1 MNGQRPICIDSSEVR
16 SGETEKFLDRNL
28 CEFWDAGADFGWK
41 NGDRWGAS
49 GHRAVP
55 ADGYPLA
62 VSLFCAVHS
71 ADKLPAWQLF
81 GGSAAF
87 GAAVRNA
94 GGSGIPADSGVSGR
108 VSRGGAE
115 RRRRIP
121 QRAAD
126 KTGGGT
132 AAFFLQQRGACVPV
146 RHGGGHVPPPVD
158 GVGAVGHPHRGRV
171 VCGAADSGETRRPR
185 QADEDK
191 SPLPRFRPEHRNYG
205 HGNGMRL
212 GGAFPGSAG
221 ISETVDF
228 LDSPSGST
236 GRGHGDSGAFQ
247 RLL

>member
-81 GGSAAF
+81 GGSAAI

-94 GGSGIPADSGVSGR
+94 GWSGISADPGISGR
-108 VSRGGAE
+108 VSRWGAE

-126 KTGGGT
+126 KPEAERLLSFAATRGLRSCSAWRRPCSPAGGW
-132 AAFFLQQRGACVPV
+132 
-146 RHGGGHVPPPVD
+146 
-158 GVGAVGHPHRGRV
+158 RGR
-171 VCGAADSGETRRPR
+171 CGASTSWARCLRRC
-185 QADEDK
+185 
-191 SPLPRFRPEHRNYG
+191 
-205 HGNGMRL
+205 
-212 GGAFPGSAG
+212 
-221 ISETVDF
+221 
-228 LDSPSGST
+228 
-236 GRGHGDSGAFQ
+236 
-247 RLL
+247 

>member
-16 SGETEKFLDRNL
+16 SGEAEKFLDRNL

-94 GGSGIPADSGVSGR
+94 GWGGIPADSGVSGR

-146 RHGGGHVPPPVD
+146 RHGGGHVPPP
-158 GVGAVGHPHRGRV
+158 P
-171 VCGAADSGETRRPR
+171 
-185 QADEDK
+185 
-191 SPLPRFRPEHRNYG
+191 
-205 HGNGMRL
+205 
-212 GGAFPGSAG
+212 
-221 ISETVDF
+221 
-228 LDSPSGST
+228 PSG
-236 GRGHGDSGAFQ
+236 
-247 RLL
+247 